1 LNQKGIVMKR
11 RQFTSLG
18 STALASALLSYW
30 PASQAQPTA
39 FKAGTD
45 YLALSK
51 TLPTESAKG
60 KIEVLEF
67 FWYNCPHCNAFEP
80 TLSAW
85 SKKLPKDVELRRV
98 PVRFRETFEPQQRA
112 YYVLEALG
120 KVEEL
125 HAKMFAAIHIEKQTL
140 EKQDALVAWAEKNGI
155 PAAKFTGLFNSF
167 SVVSK
172 ARRAAQL
179 QEQFKVEGVPALG
192 IGGRFYV
199 DGSLSGSM
207 ERALQITDFLV
218 NEIRKGR

>member
-1 LNQKGIVMKR
+1 MKR

-18 STALASALLSYW
+18 TTALAGAMLGHL
-30 PASQAQPTA
+30 PASLAQPAA

-45 YLALSK
+45 YMVLSK
-51 TLPTESAKG
+51 ALPTEATKG

-80 TLSAW
+80 SLSAW

-98 PVRFRETFEPQQRA
+98 PVRFRETFEGQQRA

-125 HAKMFAAIHIEKQTL
+125 QAKMFAAIHVEKQTL
-140 EKQDALVAWAEKNGI
+140 EKHDALVVWAEKNGI
-155 PAAKFTGLFNSF
+155 PAAKFNELFNSF

-199 DGSLSGSM
+199 DGSLAGSM
-207 ERALQITDFLV
+207 ERALQITDFLIG
-218 NEIRKGR
+218 EIRKGR

>member
-1 LNQKGIVMKR
+1 MKR

-18 STALASALLSYW
+18 TTALAGAMLGHL
-30 PASQAQPTA
+30 PASLAQPAA

-45 YLALSK
+45 YLVLSK
-51 TLPTESAKG
+51 ALPTEATKG

-80 TLSAW
+80 VLSAW
-85 SKKLPKDVELRRV
+85 GKKLPKDVELRRV
-98 PVRFRETFEPQQRA
+98 PVRFRETFEGQQRA

-125 HAKMFAAIHIEKQTL
+125 QSKLFAAIHVEKQTL
-140 EKQDALVAWAEKNGI
+140 EKQDALVVWAEKNGI
-155 PAAKFTGLFNSF
+155 PAAKFNELFNSF

-199 DGSLSGSM
+199 DGSLAGSM
-207 ERALQITDFLV
+207 ERALQITDFLIG
-218 NEIRKGR
+218 EIRKGR

>member
-1 LNQKGIVMKR
+1 MKR

-18 STALASALLSYW
+18 TTTLAGAMLGHL
-30 PASQAQPTA
+30 PATLAQPLA

-45 YLALSK
+45 YIVLSK
-51 TLPTESAKG
+51 TLPTEATKG

-80 TLSAW
+80 VLSAW
-85 SKKLPKDVELRRV
+85 GKKLPKDVELRRV
-98 PVRFRETFEPQQRA
+98 PVRFRETFEAQQRA

-125 HAKMFAAIHIEKQTL
+125 QSKMFAAIHAEKQTL

-155 PAAKFTGLFNSF
+155 PAAKFNELFNSF

-199 DGSLSGSM
+199 DGSLAGSM
-207 ERALQITDFLV
+207 ERALQITDFLLS
-218 NEIRKGR
+218 EIRKGR

>member
-1 LNQKGIVMKR
+1 MKR

-18 STALASALLSYW
+18 TTTLAGAMLGHL
-30 PASQAQPTA
+30 PASLAQPTA

-45 YLALSK
+45 YIALSK
-51 TLPTESAKG
+51 ALPTEATKG

-80 TLSAW
+80 VLSAW
-85 SKKLPKDVELRRV
+85 GKKLPKDVELRRV
-98 PVRFRETFEPQQRA
+98 PVRFRETFEGQQRA

-125 HAKMFAAIHIEKQTL
+125 QSKLFAAIHVEKQTL

-155 PAAKFTGLFNSF
+155 PAVKFNELFNSF

-199 DGSLSGSM
+199 DGSLAGSM
-207 ERALQITDFLV
+207 ERALQITDFLLS
-218 NEIRKGR
+218 EIRKGR

>member
-1 LNQKGIVMKR
+1 MKR

-18 STALASALLSYW
+18 TTALAGALLGQM
-30 PASQAQPTA
+30 PAALAQPAT

-45 YLALSK
+45 YIVLSK
-51 TLPTESAKG
+51 ALPTEAIKG

-80 TLSAW
+80 SLSAW

-98 PVRFRETFEPQQRA
+98 PVRFRETFEAQQRA

-125 HAKMFAAIHIEKQTL
+125 QSKMFAAIHVEKQTL

-155 PAAKFTGLFNSF
+155 PAAKFNELFNSF

-199 DGSLSGSM
+199 DGSLAGSM
-207 ERALQITDFLV
+207 ERALQITDFLIG
-218 NEIRKGR
+218 EIRKGR

>member
-1 LNQKGIVMKR
+1 MKR

-18 STALASALLSYW
+18 TTTLAGAMLGHL
-30 PASQAQPTA
+30 PASLAQPAA

-45 YLALSK
+45 YLVLSK
-51 TLPTESAKG
+51 ALPTEATKG

-80 TLSAW
+80 VLSAW
-85 SKKLPKDVELRRV
+85 GKKLPKDIELRRV
-98 PVRFRETFEPQQRA
+98 PVRFRETFEGQQRA

-125 HAKMFAAIHIEKQTL
+125 QSKLFAAIHVEKQTL

-155 PAAKFTGLFNSF
+155 PAAKFNELFNSF

-192 IGGRFYV
+192 VGGRFYV
-199 DGSLSGSM
+199 DGSLAGSM
-207 ERALQITDFLV
+207 ERALLITDFLLS
-218 NEIRKGR
+218 EIRKGR

>member
-1 LNQKGIVMKR
+1 MKR

-18 STALASALLSYW
+18 TTALAGALLGQM
-30 PASQAQPTA
+30 PAALAQPAT

-45 YLALSK
+45 YIVLSK
-51 TLPTESAKG
+51 ALPTEATKG

-80 TLSAW
+80 SLSAW

-98 PVRFRETFEPQQRA
+98 PVRFRETFEAQQRA

-125 HAKMFAAIHIEKQTL
+125 QSKMFATIHVEKQTL

-155 PAAKFTGLFNSF
+155 PAAKFNELFNSF

-199 DGSLSGSM
+199 DGSLAGSM
-207 ERALQITDFLV
+207 ERALQITDFLIG
-218 NEIRKGR
+218 EIRKGR